1 MEAVRPGIATGPSNC
16 GPPDLLGHAFGLSL
30 DQASTQ
36 DPQDSVSRA
45 GKSFLCACNE
55 QVLKRQ
61 TETCQR
67 SFLYRNLANITSIL
81 GVLPLVL
88 LFLEDGFRYLI
99 PLIIFNN
106 VMDDLDGILAAKLN
120 IRSRFG
126 ADLDNV
132 CDAVAHVA
140 LTLAVGAH
148 FGGLV
153 LMVSMI
159 AAASIILRVT
169 IRVNPEGQTGNG
181 SPTNEL
187 MRHMLFVLLLAQM
200 FDVDPGFYLVLN
212 FILHSVT
219 MIVPFKLTALIRG
232 LAKTAM
238 AVAFVNVALVM
249 AWLIPSVTP
258 LIAVAFIS
266 TYLYSS
272 VVGGGQWLRQWENKM
287 H

>member
-1 MEAVRPGIATGPSNC
+1 MGK
-16 GPPDLLGHAFGLSL
+16 
-30 DQASTQ
+30 
-36 DPQDSVSRA
+36 PQ
-45 GKSFLCACNE
+45 GSFI
-55 QVLKRQ
+55 
-61 TETCQR
+61 
-67 SFLYRNLANITSIL
+67 YRRFIYPNWANATSIL

-88 LFLEDGFRYLI
+88 LFLEDGYRYLI

-140 LTLAVGAH
+140 LVLAVGAH

-159 AAASIILRVT
+159 AVAAIILRVT
-169 IRVNPEGQTGNG
+169 TRVNPEGQTGNG

-187 MRHMLFVLLLAQM
+187 MRHMLFVLLLIPM
-200 FDVDPGFYLVLN
+200 FDVDPGFYLVLI

-219 MIVPFKLTALIRG
+219 LIVPFKLPVLIRG
-232 LAKTAM
+232 LAKTAT
-238 AVAFVNVALVM
+238 AVTFVNVALVA
-249 AWLIPSVTP
+249 AWLIPATTP
-258 LIAVAFIS
+258 LIAAAFIT
-266 TYLYSS
+266 TYLYSF
-272 VVGGGQWLRQWENKM
+272 VVGGGQWLRARENKTC
-287 H
+287 